1 MNNNFL
7 PIPSLNNL
15 YEINPNGIVR
25 NVRTKKEISPFL
37 SFQFKDRHTSRTIAS
52 LLLEVHGIKK
62 AVQNVHA
69 IECSCTDGDKKY
81 HFQTLKE
88 LAKFLA
94 PKTHYKRRTVEDYLS
109 KRKSE
114 IGIWKIKYFD
124 EPKAKTDVERGNF
137 GKKYNKRRVKK
148 CKLSNS
154 R

>member
-1 MNNNFL
+1 MSENFL
-7 PIPSLNNL
+7 PIPSLDNL
-15 YEINPNGIVR
+15 YEINPQGVVR

-62 AVQNVHA
+62 AVQNVHS

-94 PKTHYKRRTVEDYLS
+94 PKTHYKRKTIEDYLS

-114 IGIWKIKYFD
+114 IGIWQIKYFD
-124 EPKAKTDVERGNF
+124 EPKPNIKTEHSNK
-137 GKKYNKRRVKK
+137 GKKYRRRVEK
-148 CKLSNS
+148 
-154 R
+154 

>member
-1 MNNNFL
+1 M
-7 PIPSLNNL
+7 PIPSLDNL
-15 YEINPNGIVR
+15 YEINPQGIVR
-25 NVRTKKEISPFL
+25 NVKSKRILAPFL

-52 LLLEVHGIKK
+52 LLSEVHRIKK
-62 AVQNVHA
+62 NIQNVHA

-88 LAKFLA
+88 MSKFLA

-124 EPKAKTDVERGNF
+124 EPKPNVKVEHGNK
-137 GKKYNKRRVKK
+137 GKKYNKRRVEK
-148 CKLSNS
+148 
-154 R
+154 